1 MSMHRACALLTVSIL
16 VAFSANAEQASA
28 QARDA
33 KPAGNIPATFAD
45 GLDWRLVGPQRGGWG
60 TVAVGIADQPD
71 TFYFG
76 AAGGG
81 VWKTINAGRT
91 WEPIFNQGPAS
102 IGALAVAPSDPRVI
116 YAGTGQVTTR
126 YDVAAGEGVF
136 KSSDSGAT
144 WHSVGL
150 EATKHIGQIWVDP
163 HNPDVVMVAALGHAF
178 GANPERGVFRSEDG
192 GKSWTRTL
200 FVSENTGAV
209 DIAVDPVDSNIVF
222 ASVWQM
228 RFRPWM
234 SYFTPD
240 VGPESGVYK
249 SVDAGRHWT
258 RLAGKGWP
266 EGNLGRIGLAA
277 THTPQGTR
285 VYAVVSAEAG
295 GGLYRSDDAG
305 ANWKLVNDDGEL
317 NSSYFARLSAVPG
330 NPDAVYAVGRSIHLC
345 TDGGAKCEITK
356 GSPGGDDYHDY
367 WINPKHPDHMITAS
381 DQGTV
386 VSVDAG
392 ASWSTWY
399 NQPTGQLYH
408 LATDNRFPYWIY
420 AGQQDNGTVAIASRS
435 DYGSIGAGD
444 WHPVGAQE
452 RDDDIPDPRDPNIVY
467 GSGLG
472 GQLTRWDARNGEKQN
487 ISPWPVSSYGARPT
501 SVKYHYTWI
510 TPIAVSR
517 LPPYPLYQ
525 GAQVVFRSLDQGATW
540 ETISPD
546 LSARDPK
553 RTDCKGDQ
561 DAAGARACG
570 YGVVFSFGLSP
581 RDNDTIWVGMDDGG
595 VQLARDAGKTWSNVT
610 PKDLPAWARISSVDA
625 SALDVGTA
633 YIAVDNHRQ
642 DDFRPMIWRTH
653 DFGKTW
659 TSITEGLPAHHF
671 LGAVRADPVQRGL
684 LYAGTETGVYV
695 SLDDGDHW
703 RSLQRNLPNAIVND
717 LSVHGND
724 LIAATQGRAIW
735 VLDDVTPLRQM
746 ASASFAKEPAHLFA
760 PATAIRVRGNQN
772 NDTPLPREEPVGR
785 NPPDGAIFD
794 YWLARDA
801 KSILL
806 CVYDGS
812 GKLLRRFASDDVPPK
827 ANADRYFEARWLKP
841 QPNPSAHAGIHR
853 FVWDLRLPRP
863 AAAGYEYSIGAI
875 DGVDTPLLPQGML
888 VAPGTYRVE
897 LSVDGR
903 DYRQSLI
910 VQADPRV
917 PVDAAAVQS
926 ALALSGEVVFK
937 LKSHFMASGEIQ
949 AVGKQLDEASKK
961 LGSDPAKSAAAKA
974 ITDFQAG
981 LAPLASGEGEDS
993 LNLKDIG
1000 GALIALLA
1008 DLETTDRA
1016 PSQPQREVYA
1026 RYSERL
1032 QRALAAWE
1040 AIKKNDLPKLDAALH
1055 AAGIDAIKVPA
1066 VADLPVIDQGA
1077 SREMP

>member
-1 MSMHRACALLTVSIL
+1 
-16 VAFSANAEQASA
+16 
-28 QARDA
+28 
-33 KPAGNIPATFAD
+33 
-45 GLDWRLVGPQRGGWG
+45 
-60 TVAVGIADQPD
+60 
-71 TFYFG
+71 
-76 AAGGG
+76 
-81 VWKTINAGRT
+81 
-91 WEPIFNQGPAS
+91 
-102 IGALAVAPSDPRVI
+102 
-116 YAGTGQVTTR
+116 
-126 YDVAAGEGVF
+126 
-136 KSSDSGAT
+136 KSSDGGAT

-163 HNPDVVMVAALGHAF
+163 NNPDVVMVAALGHAF

-192 GKSWTRTL
+192 GKTWQKTL
-200 FVSENTGAV
+200 FISNNTGAV
-209 DIAVDPVDSNIVF
+209 DIAVDPIDSNIVF

-228 RFRPWM
+228 RFKPWM

-258 RLAGKGWP
+258 RVTGKGWP
-266 EGNLGRIGLAA
+266 EGKLGRIGLAA
-277 THTPQGTR
+277 AHTSSGTR
-285 VYAVVSAEAG
+285 VYAVVDAEKD

-305 ANWKLVNDDGEL
+305 ANWKLVNDGGEL
-317 NSSYFARLSAVPG
+317 VNSYFARLTVVPG

-345 TDGGAKCEITK
+345 TAGGTHCEITK
-356 GSPGGDDYHDY
+356 GAPGGDDYHDF
-367 WINPKHPDHMITAS
+367 WINPKHPDHMITGS

-386 VSVDAG
+386 VTVDG
-392 ASWSTWY
+392 GKTWSSWY
-399 NQPTGQLYH
+399 NQPTGQFYH

-420 AGQQDNGTVAIASRS
+420 SGQQDNGTVAIASRS

-472 GQLTRWDARNGEKQN
+472 GNLIRWDARNGERQD

-510 TPIAVSR
+510 TPIAVSQVA
-517 LPPYPLYQ
+517 PYPLYQ

-546 LSARDPK
+546 LSSKDVSK
-553 RTDCKGDQ
+553 KDCAGDQ

-581 RDNDTIWVGMDDGG
+581 RDNDTIWIGMDDGG
-595 VQLARDAGKTWSNVT
+595 VQLTRDAGKTWSNVT
-610 PKDLPAWARISSVDA
+610 PKGLPAWARISSVDA
-625 SALDVGTA
+625 SALDSGTA

-642 DDFRPMIWRTH
+642 DDFSPMIWRTH

-659 TSITEGLPAHHF
+659 TSITQGLPANHF

-684 LYAGTETGVYV
+684 LYAGTETGAYV

-717 LSVHGND
+717 LAVHGND

-735 VLDDVTPLRQM
+735 VLDDVTALRQM
-746 ASASFAKEPAHLFA
+746 ADGSLAKTSIANKPAHLFG
-760 PATAIRVRGNQN
+760 PATAIRVRGNQG

-801 KSILL
+801 HAPVTLSILDSL
-806 CVYDGS
+806 
-812 GKLLRRFASDDVPPK
+812 GKPVRRFASDAVAPK
-827 ANADRYFEARWLKP
+827 LAAERYFEARWL
-841 QPNPSAHAGIHR
+841 QPPARLSTKAGTHR
-853 FVWDLRLPRP
+853 FVWNLRMSRP
-863 AAAGYEYSIGAI
+863 LAAGYEYSIAAI
-875 DGVDTPLLPQGML
+875 DGEDTPLLPQGML
-888 VAPGTYRVE
+888 VAPGNYQAVLR
-897 LSVDGR
+897 VDGH
-903 DYRQSLI
+903 DYRAAFAVL
-910 VQADPRV
+910 ADPRV
-917 PVDAAAVQS
+917 AVDAQAVRAAM
-926 ALALSGEVVFK
+926 ALSAQIVSTLERHYV
-937 LKSHFMASGEIQ
+937 ASGELQ
-949 AVGKQLDEASKK
+949 AVGKQVGALQKRIAGDSTK
-961 LGSDPAKSAAAKA
+961 AAIAKA
-974 ITDFQAG
+974 LTDFGAK

-993 LNLKDIG
+993 VNLSAIG
-1000 GALIALLA
+1000 GALIALQA
-1008 DLETTDRA
+1008 DIENTDRA

-1026 RYSERL
+1026 RYSARL
-1032 QRALAAWE
+1032 DRALAAWS
-1040 AIKKNDLPKLDAALH
+1040 AVKSNDLPSLNATLH
-1055 AAGIDAIKVPA
+1055 AAGLDAIKVPA
-1066 VADLPVIDQGA
+1066 RAELPVIDAGA